1 MAIGCTRRYSTR
13 RGLNLATRKCRDKDL
28 LVQTPVDKKL

>member
-13 RGLNLATRKCRDKDL
+13 LNLTTRKCRDKDL